1 MFSKI
6 GDVSAGWVVPWLA
19 SPVEFLSHVKEHLKW
34 DALVLAIFDVRVV
47 KPDAVLVSDGA
58 DGQALAA
65 WSKDAAL
72 NDELFK
78 DAKRKGHAVG
88 TPNQGPFAG
97 KNLSVHMIPASLDG
111 NVFWYLACARDD
123 RPYDAQET
131 QVADLLLQLMKIEF
145 AHTAELDMGRLI
157 LDGENKLLLADPR
170 SEVKYRQNPEQLE
183 QLCQLLPAVIR
194 QRWATLDDNR
204 IHDVV
209 LDMDGTN
216 TWMRIRSGAIDGTG
230 RSHLYVE
237 TRPVGE
243 NDVPAV
249 GLLEDERIAQAV
261 AFLSDNYADSP
272 SLSDVAE
279 SVYTSPFHFH
289 RLFSRQVGLSPKHY
303 LLRMQ
308 LQIAKW
314 MLRATRV
321 PVGEVATAA
330 GFSSHGHFTATFH
343 RLVGVS
349 PTNYR
354 SQPATEPVTA

>member
-1 MFSKI
+1 MT
-6 GDVSAGWVVPWLA
+6 
-19 SPVEFLSHVKEHLKW
+19 W
-34 DALVLAIFDVRVV
+34 DALVLGVLDVRVV
-47 KPDAVLVSDGA
+47 KPDAMLVA
-58 DGQALAA
+58 DGVDGVALAQ
-65 WSKDAAL
+65 WSEKAVSS
-72 NDELFK
+72 DELFK
-78 DAKRKGHAVG
+78 EAKKKGEA
-88 TPNQGPFAG
+88 AG
-97 KNLSVHMIPASLDG
+97 KVSGGLLGGMHVSVHMMPASLDG
-111 NVFWYLACARDD
+111 NVYWYLACGRKD
-123 RPYDAQET
+123 RQYDPAET
-131 QVADLLLQLMKIEF
+131 QVAGLLLQLMKVEF
-145 AHTAELDMGRLI
+145 AHIAEGEMGRLL
-157 LDGENKLLLADPR
+157 LDGDNKLLLADPR
-170 SEVKYRQNPEQLE
+170 SEVKYRQRPELLD
-183 QLCQLLPAVIR
+183 QLCQMLPAVIR
-194 QRWATLDDNR
+194 QRWSSIDDDQ

-209 LDMDGTN
+209 LDMEGVA
-216 TWMRIRSGAIDGTG
+216 TWMRIRKGGIDGTG

-237 TRPVGE
+237 TRPVEEG
-243 NDVPAV
+243 DVPAV

-261 AFLSDNYADSP
+261 AFLSDRYADSP

-308 LQIAKW
+308 LQVAKW

-354 SQPATEPVTA
+354 SQ

>member
-6 GDVSAGWVVPWLA
+6 GDVSSGWVVPWLT
-19 SPVEFLSHVKEHLKW
+19 SPVEFLEQVKEHLTW
-34 DALVLAIFDVRVV
+34 DAFVLGVVDVRTV
-47 KPDAVLVSDGA
+47 KPDAILVAEGTSGEA
-58 DGQALAA
+58 LANWSEQALVI
-65 WSKDAAL
+65 D
-72 NDELFK
+72 DLFK
-78 DAKRKGHAVG
+78 EAKKSGEASG
-88 TPNQGPFAG
+88 QIAACGALPEGLNTT
-97 KNLSVHMIPASLDG
+97 VHMLPASLDG
-111 NVFWYLACARDD
+111 QVMWFLAVGRKD
-123 RPYDAQET
+123 RGYDEAES
-131 QVADLLLQLMKIEF
+131 QVAGLLLQLMKVEF
-145 AHTAELDMGRLI
+145 AHVAESEMGRLI
-157 LDGENKLLLADPR
+157 LDGDNRLLLADPR
-170 SEVKYRQNPEQLE
+170 SEVKFKQRPELLE
-183 QLCQLLPAVIR
+183 QICELLPAVIK
-194 QRWATLDDNR
+194 QRWSDLDDDAM
-204 IHDVV
+204 HDVV
-209 LDMDGTN
+209 LDMEGVA
-216 TWMRIRSGAIDGTG
+216 TWMRIRKGGVTGSG
-230 RSHLYVE
+230 RNHLYVE
-237 TRPVGE
+237 CRPVGE

-261 AFLSDNYADSP
+261 AFLTDNFAKSP
-272 SLSDVAE
+272 SLSEVAE

-354 SQPATEPVTA
+354 SQ